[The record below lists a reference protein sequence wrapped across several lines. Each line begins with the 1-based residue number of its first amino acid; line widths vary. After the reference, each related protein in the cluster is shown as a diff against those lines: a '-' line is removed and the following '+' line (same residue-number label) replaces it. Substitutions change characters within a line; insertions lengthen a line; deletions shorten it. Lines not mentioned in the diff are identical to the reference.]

1 MSHTVAQK
9 PKLLARVRRM
19 RGQMEAI
26 ERALESEV
34 HCGDILNQVA
44 SVRGAMN
51 GLTAELMEG
60 HLREHV
66 LEPESVAERS
76 AAADEMISILRTYLK

>member
-1 MSHTVAQK
+1 
-9 PKLLARVRRM
+9 
-19 RGQMEAI
+19 
-26 ERALESEV
+26 
-34 HCGDILNQVA
+34 LNQVA

-51 GLTAELMEG
+51 GLTAELMEE

-66 LEPESVAERS
+66 LEPESHAERS

>member
-1 MSHTVAQK
+1 MSHTIRMK

-19 RGQMEAI
+19 RGQLEAI
-26 ERALESEV
+26 ERALESETP
-34 HCGDILNQVA
+34 CGDILNQVA

-51 GLTAELMEG
+51 GLTAELMEE

-66 LEPESVAERS
+66 LEPESHAERS